1 MSTNWRISSFNG
13 ALLAAYFIPT
23 WTIVAFK
30 IMISPIHGLYERPNI
45 SVALFI
51 SDHLQL
57 AALNT
62 VRFAWLL
69 ALGKLTVVAFFALF
83 VVLLTRASIRKSGG
97 CDEALGIALAI
108 GSVIS
113 FASMVM
119 ASQVGES
126 AALRLHATELL
137 LLLGTAIVLVVE
149 RPAEPQPARSTA
161 SSRPVAAAC
170 RGCWT
175 IADAVRR
182 LASADRSRR
191 PCFETAR
198 VAALL
203 SMRSLCFSKS
213 DLILRSVA
221 TRRVSKRWAAM
232 PICDSRY

>member
-23 WTIVAFK
+23 WTIVAVK

-45 SVALFI
+45 SIALFI

-83 VVLLTRASIRKSGG
+83 VVLITRASIRKTGG

-108 GSVIS
+108 GSLIS
-113 FASMVM
+113 FASMVL

-137 LLLGTAIVLVVE
+137 LLLGTAIVLLVE
-149 RPAEPQPARSTA
+149 RPAEPQTVRSGT
-161 SSRPVAAAC
+161 S
-170 RGCWT
+170 
-175 IADAVRR
+175 
-182 LASADRSRR
+182 
-191 PCFETAR
+191 
-198 VAALL
+198 
-203 SMRSLCFSKS
+203 S
-213 DLILRSVA
+213 DLPLQHPRIL
-221 TRRVSKRWAAM
+221 
-232 PICDSRY
+232 DNH

>member
-23 WTIVAFK
+23 WTIFAFK
-30 IMISPIHGLYERPNI
+30 IMISPIQGLYERPNI

-57 AALNT
+57 AAAST

-83 VVLLTRASIRKSGG
+83 VILITRASIRRTGG
-97 CDEALGIALAI
+97 CDEALGMALAI

-149 RPAEPQPARSTA
+149 RPALPQAARGAASPEPPLQHPR
-161 SSRPVAAAC
+161 
-170 RGCWT
+170 
-175 IADAVRR
+175 
-182 LASADRSRR
+182 
-191 PCFETAR
+191 
-198 VAALL
+198 
-203 SMRSLCFSKS
+203 
-213 DLILRSVA
+213 ILDNA
-221 TRRVSKRWAAM
+221 
-232 PICDSRY
+232 